1 MRLANMV
8 AGGRN
13 EARKKDEL
21 LCESGSAAGH
31 DEEAA
36 KERWYHDEDED
47 IRCLLDAGEHES
59 STAQRT
65 SHSGYSKPETRS
77 FQNFDWRHE
86 TIVSSF
92 PNELLYLYNA
102 SAPSHHFFLFTQATC
117 QLLALHCVPSVLIVF
132 CHSFLL
138 CSSSLLTTTFL
149 PSTTFVA
156 SQPYYSIH
164 HFAILQF
171 SNTTTQ
177 QHYQR
182 LLQVN

>member
-36 KERWYHDEDED
+36 KERWYHEEDED

-65 SHSGYSKPETRS
+65 SHPGYSKLETRS

-102 SAPSHHFFLFTQATC
+102 SAP
-117 QLLALHCVPSVLIVF
+117 
-132 CHSFLL
+132 
-138 CSSSLLTTTFL
+138 L
-149 PSTTFVA
+149 PSPFPLHAGYLSATSTPLCA
-156 SQPYYSIH
+156 
-164 HFAILQF
+164 F
-171 SNTTTQ
+171 SSYCFLSFIST
-177 QHYQR
+177 
-182 LLQVN
+182 V